1 MCACV
6 YEREVLVG
14 YPGHAG
20 LPLPLLHPPC
30 ARREAAELPHTP
42 RVRQPVKKCVSLP
55 CSPSGAMAGDR
66 ERLELFGACHR
77 DWKED

>member
-42 RVRQPVKKCVSLP
+42 RVRQPVCQE
-55 CSPSGAMAGDR
+55 M
-66 ERLELFGACHR
+66 RLFALQPKRR
-77 DWKED
+77 DGRR